1 MIPDS
6 IRQRYQT
13 QVRPQFDRASGE
25 VRKVLKDLGVSI
37 DEERS
42 LKEVITQIRAKNPTF
57 REFTLNL
64 DMATYDLRKKLWW
77 DANMLTAYAY
87 DKAGKT
93 YEAEVAPK
101 FSHARERAESEARRF
116 LLQIRELAGRSAA
129 NPDAANDQ

>member
-25 VRKVLKDLGVSI
+25 VRKVLKDLGVAI

-64 DMATYDLRKKLWW
+64 DMAT
-77 DANMLTAYAY
+77 
-87 DKAGKT
+87 
-93 YEAEVAPK
+93 
-101 FSHARERAESEARRF
+101 
-116 LLQIRELAGRSAA
+116 
-129 NPDAANDQ
+129 

>member
-6 IRQRYQT
+6 LKQRYES

-25 VRKVLKDLGVSI
+25 LRKVLKDLGVSM

-57 REFTLNL
+57 RDLTLNL

-77 DANMLTAYAY
+77 DANMLRAYAY
-87 DKAGKT
+87 DRAGKT
-93 YEAEVAPK
+93 YETDVAAR
-101 FSHARERAESEARRF
+101 FTQARERAESEARKLFVQLRG
-116 LLQIRELAGRSAA
+116 LTGRKAPEA
-129 NPDAANDQ
+129 DTTDGQ